1 MRPQLKNPSHGLL
14 LFLSLFSLLIFFL
27 AESTREHKQ
36 APYWDL
42 KIHAAD
48 LAQRSHEEIREKITD
63 MGIPIDFE
71 NDPNGTG
78 LIGEQY
84 TLVTTDRGELR
95 SKLLSTNPNFAAVI
109 VEMFKQ
115 CKLKRGDRIAVGLTG
130 SFPGVDIALYAAC
143 EAMGIDPIVIASIG
157 ASTWGANHQN
167 YSWLDMEKTLI
178 DAKLISHGSV
188 AASLGGGTDNGRGLS
203 VQGRKLLLNA
213 IKRNEVELIFS
224 GNPENM
230 LESRGSLRSNIDRR
244 MEIYARHSKGQ
255 KYAAYVNIG
264 GGLASLGSSQNGKL
278 IPSGVNFDMHL
289 RNFPARGVVNMMAE
303 KDIPII
309 HLLRLP
315 EIAAKYGL
323 PIDII
328 PRPVVGE
335 DPIFFRD
342 EYSISSTII
351 FTVVLM
357 IVVWTA
363 IRIDIKY
370 YVRKQTKILFS
381 PRRSND
387 PEM

>member
-1 MRPQLKNPSHGLL
+1 MRPRLKTPSFRLL
-14 LFLSLFSLLIFFL
+14 VFLALFSILIFFL
-27 AESTREHKQ
+27 AEGTRQHKQ

-42 KIHAAD
+42 KIRAAD
-48 LAQRSHEEIREKITD
+48 LAQKAQEDILGKITE

-84 TLVTTDRGELR
+84 TLVTTDRGEIR
-95 SKLLSTNPNFAAVI
+95 SKLLSTNPNFAAAV
-109 VEMFKQ
+109 VTMFKQ
-115 CKLKRGDRIAVGLTG
+115 ARLKRGDMIAVGMTG
-130 SFPGVDIALYAAC
+130 SFPGVNVALYAAC
-143 EAMGIDPIVIASIG
+143 EVMGITPIVITSVG
-157 ASTWGANHQN
+157 ASTWGCNHPN
-167 YSWLDMEKTLI
+167 YTWLDMEKTLL
-178 DAKLISHGSV
+178 DAKLISRGSL

-203 VQGRKLLLNA
+203 VQGRTLLLEA
-213 IKRNEVELIFS
+213 IRRNEVELIFS
-224 GNPENM
+224 GNLENI
-230 LESRGSLRSNIDRR
+230 LEPQGSLRSNIDRR
-244 MEIYARHSKGQ
+244 MEIYADHSKGQ
-255 KYAAYVNIG
+255 EFAAYVNIG

-278 IPSGVNFDMHL
+278 IPSGVNFDLHL

-303 KDIPII
+303 KNIPVI

-315 EIAAKYGL
+315 EIAIDYGL

-342 EYSISSTII
+342 QYSISSTII
-351 FTVVLM
+351 YTVILM
-357 IVVWTA
+357 LVVWAA
-363 IRIDIKY
+363 IRIDVKY

-381 PRRSND
+381 PRRSDD